1 MFLTAVVGVA
11 ARFGLWP
18 SLFAS
23 LVSALCYNFFFLP
36 PIYTF
41 TIADPHNIAAFAL
54 FTLVAIIVSNVAARG
69 RMQAIAAQARVR
81 TVESLHSFSRK
92 LAGAGTLDDV
102 LWATA
107 YQTALMLKVRVVI
120 LLPENGL
127 IAVKAGYPPE
137 DMLDDADLA
146 AAKWSFEN
154 DRPAGRGSDTLPG
167 AKRLFLPMHTGRGAI
182 GVAGID
188 SDKTGP
194 LLTPEQRRLLDALM
208 DQGALAIERVRLVEN
223 MEQVERTAETER
235 LRSALLTSI
244 SHDLKTPL
252 ASVLGSAG
260 TMRELA
266 DKLSDA
272 EKAELLSTII
282 DESERLNR
290 FIANLLDM
298 TKLES
303 GAVAPKLAPHD
314 LSEIIGSTLR
324 RTTKI
329 LRHHSVQVDL
339 ATDMPM
345 VSLDAVLFEQVLFNL
360 LDNAA
365 KYAAAGTTIFIRTW
379 RDRTTVSLQILDE
392 GEGIPPS
399 DLEHIF
405 DKFYRVQKTDQVR
418 PGTGLGLAIS
428 RGFIEA
434 MHGTITAG
442 NRADRRGAV
451 FTIGLPAASEP
462 QKLDAA

>member
-1 MFLTAVVGVA
+1 
-11 ARFGLWP
+11 
-18 SLFAS
+18 
-23 LVSALCYNFFFLP
+23 
-36 PIYTF
+36 
-41 TIADPHNIAAFAL
+41 
-54 FTLVAIIVSNVAARG
+54 VSNVAARA
-69 RMQAIAAQARVR
+69 RAQAMSAQARVR

-92 LAGAGTLDDV
+92 LAGAGALDDV

-107 YQTALMLKVRVVI
+107 YQTALMLQVRVVL
-120 LLPENGL
+120 LLPDNGT

-137 DMLDDADLA
+137 DTLDEADLA

-182 GVAGID
+182 GVVGID

-194 LLTPEQRRLLDALM
+194 LLTPDQRRLLDALM
-208 DQGALAIERVRLVEN
+208 DQGALAIERVQLVEN
-223 MEQVERTAETER
+223 MERIERTAETER

-260 TMRELA
+260 TMRDLA
-266 DKLSDA
+266 DRLSDG
-272 EKAELLSTII
+272 EKAELLATII

-314 LSEIIGSTLR
+314 LSEIVGSTLQ
-324 RTTKI
+324 RTVKI
-329 LRHHSVQVDL
+329 LRHHSVKLDL
-339 ATDMPM
+339 STDMPM

-365 KYAAAGTTIFIRTW
+365 KYAAPGTMISIRTW
-379 RDRTTVSLQILDE
+379 RDRTTVCLQILDE

-434 MHGTITAG
+434 MHGTIVAG
-442 NRADRRGAV
+442 NRPDRRGAV
-451 FTIGLPAASEP
+451 FTITLPIANVS
-462 QKLDAA
+462 QKLDAAA